1 MRIFGVAIACCL
13 SLLTASLMW
22 PGVALSMSLPKQS
35 IVAVD
40 AAVQKV
46 HGFHCK
52 PYVGWNPV
60 AGAYQRHSHPGIC
73 NDYQRCLREHER
85 CIFVNGRGFE
95 KWQFERWGS
104 DNWRYSSCM
113 IRSGCY

>member
-1 MRIFGVAIACCL
+1 MSILRVKIVGSLWLLAAAALWSSSALAVSL
-13 SLLTASLMW
+13 SKQ
-22 PGVALSMSLPKQS
+22 ALAAPAQS
-35 IVAVD
+35 VLR
-40 AAVQKV
+40 V

-52 PYVGWNPV
+52 PYVGWDPV
-60 AGAYQRHSHPGIC
+60 AGVYQRHSHPGIC

-85 CIFVNGRGFE
+85 CIFINGRGFE
-95 KWQFERWGS
+95 KWQFERWGW